1 MRFVDVDKHD
11 SAGVF
16 SKAVLH
22 SPPPMRTDYF
32 ITHSQCAHLI
42 DNRNRCRF

>member
-22 SPPPMRTDYF
+22 SPPPMRTDTVSLPTASVH
-32 ITHSQCAHLI
+32 I
-42 DNRNRCRF
+42 